1 MVAPLREERGPLL
14 RDEVLKGQKFPVVIR
29 TGGGRV
35 CLVPIRERYFI
46 LGVFLFLSLPSVFD
60 LITASNNGRPPRGIQ
75 TGGSRRIYHSVYS

>member
-1 MVAPLREERGPLL
+1 MYMVAPLREERGPLL

-46 LGVFLFLSLPSVFD
+46 LGVFLFFISTIGFRFD
-60 LITASNNGRPPRGIQ
+60 HGLK
-75 TGGSRRIYHSVYS
+75 